1 MDPARF
7 FAASRLVIVAGKGG
21 VGKTTVSAALA
32 RAASRAGLAVLV
44 VEVEGKSGLAA
55 AHDRP
60 ELGYAES
67 ELWPAGDPPGAGTVR
82 ARALTA
88 DDALLEYLAD
98 HGLGRVS
105 RRLVASG
112 ALQMVST
119 AAPGI
124 EDILLLGKVKQLE
137 RAGVADLIV
146 LDTPAAGHAVTF
158 LRSVRGLLD
167 AVSVG
172 PIRAQ
177 AADVLELLTDPARCR
192 VLLVTLPEETP
203 VNELVETAYRLEDEV
218 GVALG
223 PVVVNQVTPPLPGLA
238 DDDAAEE
245 GGRRAGLGDDE
256 RRALAEAARFRRRRA
271 ALQDDQIGRL
281 ARALPLPQLRLP
293 AVVGVDV
300 GRHEIDRLAR
310 AVLAEVR
317 GLDTTA
323 VADVARGGS

>member
-1 MDPARF
+1 M
-7 FAASRLVIVAGKGG
+7 AGKGG

-32 RAASRAGLAVLV
+32 RAAARAGLAVLV

-60 ELGYAES
+60 DLGYDES
-67 ELWPAGDPPGAGTVR
+67 ELWAAGDPPGAGPVR

-98 HGLGRVS
+98 HGLRRLS
-105 RRLVASG
+105 RRLVGSG

-177 AADVLELLTDPARCR
+177 ASDVLELLTDPARCR
-192 VLLVTLPEETP
+192 VVLVTLPEETP

-223 PVVVNQVTPPLPGLA
+223 PVVVNQFTPPLPGLDVELTGA
-238 DDDAAEE
+238 
-245 GGRRAGLGDDE
+245 AGLDDDE
-256 RRALAEAARFRRRRA
+256 RRALDRAGTFRRRRA
-271 ALQDDQIGRL
+271 ALQDEQVARL

-293 AVVGVDV
+293 AVLGVDV

-310 AVLAEVR
+310 ALLDEVRALDAAAVAEVS
-317 GLDTTA
+317 G
-323 VADVARGGS
+323 GGS